1 MKMDESTYS
10 HMLEFCKEWLP
21 CDKVQAYRTQLQAD
35 HRVKDIDLRLRW
47 DIFWM
52 VFKHSLVLR
61 EAVKDLKDDHIDTAL
76 RRLMRELYPEVNNL
90 Q

>member
-21 CDKVQAYRTQLQAD
+21 CDKVQVYRTQLQAD